1 MSGNLD
7 IHQALEFLAAKLQE
21 RPEIVFAYLHGSALE
36 RPDFNDLDV
45 TVYVNP
51 AAVAKDKAWTT
62 RWRWALSW
70 KWLCAS
76 RSTFAC

>member
-36 RPDFNDLDV
+36 RPDS
-45 TVYVNP
+45 
-51 AAVAKDKAWTT
+51 TT
-62 RWRWALSW
+62 WA
-70 KWLCAS
+70 
-76 RSTFAC
+76 